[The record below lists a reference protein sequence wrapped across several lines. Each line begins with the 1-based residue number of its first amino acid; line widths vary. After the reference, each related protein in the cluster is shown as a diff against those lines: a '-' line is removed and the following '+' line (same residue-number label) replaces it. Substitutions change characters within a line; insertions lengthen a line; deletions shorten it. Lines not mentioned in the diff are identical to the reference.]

1 MSLNEP
7 VFSEFSSGIRAQA
20 VRLGAGTLNRLPRCE
35 LACPTTLTR
44 P

>member
-7 VFSEFSSGIRAQA
+7 VFSEFAPGIRAQA
-20 VRLGAGTLNRLPRCE
+20 VRFGTGILNRLPRRE
-35 LACPTTLTR
+35 LACPATLTS

>member
-7 VFSEFSSGIRAQA
+7 VSANFRWGIRAQA
-20 VRLGAGTLNRLPRCE
+20 VRFVTGILNRLPRRE
-35 LACPTTLTR
+35 LACPAILTR